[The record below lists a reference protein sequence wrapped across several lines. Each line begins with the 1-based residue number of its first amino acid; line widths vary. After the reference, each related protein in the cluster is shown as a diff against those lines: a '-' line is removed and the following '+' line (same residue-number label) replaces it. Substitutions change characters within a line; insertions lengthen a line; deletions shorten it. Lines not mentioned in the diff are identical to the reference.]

1 MTSQQPQKRR
11 DKRQPSKEMQRVY
24 LRRRIVVGVVAL
36 ALLALIGFGIYALAT
51 SVFATYR
58 GHGGAS
64 ASSSSASSNRKKA
77 PAAKKSDNNKN
88 NQNSNSA
95 NRSSVKKCGAKDIKL
110 ELNPASQSI
119 EVGGSLDFK
128 ATIRYEGD
136 DSCLVD
142 ASNASR
148 ILTIFSATGNASA
161 SGSGSSSGQGS
172 ASKSGSGTKSKSG
185 SSSGSDT
192 SAGDNATSGGA
203 GGSGD
208 TVWSSGVCPADPRN
222 LLLAK
227 GDKDVQKITWPTD
240 STGST
245 CVPDDQLPRVER
257 GTYLA
262 QLSLKDHPDVK
273 SEKVPVIVE

>member
-1 MTSQQPQKRR
+1 MTSQQPQKRQN
-11 DKRQPSKEMQRVY
+11 KRRPSKEMQRVY

-36 ALLALIGFGIYALAT
+36 ALLALIGFGIYTLAT
-51 SVFATYR
+51 NVFSTYH

-64 ASSSSASSNRKKA
+64 ASSSASSKAQKGSASKKTG
-77 PAAKKSDNNKN
+77 KSDNGQN
-88 NQNSNSA
+88 NQA
-95 NRSSVKKCGAKDIKL
+95 NQSSVRKCGAKDVKL

-119 EVGGSLDFK
+119 GVGESLDFK

-136 DSCLVD
+136 GSCLID

-148 ILTIFSATGNASA
+148 ILTIYSISGNG
-161 SGSGSSSGQGS
+161 SGQDSDSGSSSGQGS
-172 ASKSGSGTKSKSG
+172 ASKSGTGAKSKSG
-185 SSSGSDT
+185 S
-192 SAGDNATSGGA
+192 TSGAGA
-203 GGSGD
+203 DSKDDAASSATGD
-208 TVWSSGVCPADPRN
+208 TVWSSTVCPADPRN
-222 LLLAK
+222 LLMAK

-245 CVPDDQLPRVER
+245 CVPDEQLPRVDR